1 MNIINKFGLDI
12 SDEVIK
18 NITSELFE
26 IVRTSPKSPLP
37 TRINL
42 VQYLLANYR
51 EHDLDL
57 WCAGQIEERMESNY
71 CKELKEL
78 GYELLNKYDPDYF
91 KKKS

>member
-26 IVRTSPKSPLP
+26 IVKKRSRLS